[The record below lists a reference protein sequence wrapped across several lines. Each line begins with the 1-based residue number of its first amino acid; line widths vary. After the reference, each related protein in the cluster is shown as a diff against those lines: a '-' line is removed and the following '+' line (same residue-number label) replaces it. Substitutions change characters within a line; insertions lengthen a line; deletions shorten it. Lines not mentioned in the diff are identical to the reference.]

1 MVSFCCLLYKLKALD
16 LKVAYALKFKLCV
29 IIDTICMTYLKHRE
43 IELLGKI
50 LDGLTYSLE
59 NKDVRMKC
67 AQHLLELLDA
77 DFFASYTWSM
87 DDSLFVNGL
96 GINMPDAHL
105 KEYEEHYQNE
115 DPITLQLQKFRRA
128 VSVNEVMP
136 QQDLVKTSFYSDFL
150 NRDGLYWG
158 VNLYSY
164 CDNINIGDLRI
175 WRTQGK
181 ENFTQRE
188 LDILDMIS
196 FVFTNSLRHA
206 LQPTPSSIFTVE
218 YLMDK
223 FKLTTREAEITKA
236 IFEGKMDERIAADL
250 NISFYTVRTHV
261 KNIFR
266 KLAVCNRASL
276 VNLILSQPK

>member
-1 MVSFCCLLYKLKALD
+1 
-16 LKVAYALKFKLCV
+16 
-29 IIDTICMTYLKHRE
+29 MTYLKHHE

-59 NKDVRMKC
+59 NQDVRMSC
-67 AQHLLELLDA
+67 ANHLLELLDA
-77 DFFASYTWSM
+77 DFFASFTWSM

-105 KEYEEHYQNE
+105 KEYEDYFQYN
-115 DPITLQLQKFRRA
+115 DPITHQLQTFRRA
-128 VSVNEVMP
+128 TSVNEVIT
-136 QQDLVKTSFYSDFL
+136 QSDLAKTEFYSDFL
-150 NRDGLYWG
+150 IRDGLHWG

-164 CDNINIGDLRI
+164 YNNINIGDIRI
-175 WRTQGK
+175 WRVK
-181 ENFTQRE
+181 AKDNFSQRE
-188 LDILDMIS
+188 LDILNMIS
-196 FVFTNSLRHA
+196 FVFTNSLKHA
-206 LQPTPSSIFTVE
+206 LQPTPFSIFTVDN
-218 YLMDK
+218 LMSK
-223 FKLTTREAEITKA
+223 FKLTGREAEITKA

-266 KLAVCNRASL
+266 KLSVCNRASL